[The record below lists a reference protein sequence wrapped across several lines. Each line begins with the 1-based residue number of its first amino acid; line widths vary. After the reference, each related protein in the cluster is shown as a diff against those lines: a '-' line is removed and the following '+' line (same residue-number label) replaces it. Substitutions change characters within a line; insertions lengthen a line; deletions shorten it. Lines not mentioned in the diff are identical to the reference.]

1 MGKAFDLVLRVSK
14 ILSGIAAVALAGMM
28 CLTVADVIG
37 RAGGYPILGTYEVV
51 SVICIVAIGFALPL
65 TSFKRRHVYMEF
77 LIERMGQKARNCV
90 NILTRM
96 LSLLLFVF
104 AGTNLFHMAAEYAS
118 AREVT
123 MALRIPLYPFA
134 YGAGFC
140 CFVQAVVCLCDIA
153 KIWKDSYE

>member
-1 MGKAFDLVLRVSK
+1 MGIVLGFVMRVSR
-14 ILSGIAAVALAGMM
+14 ILSGMAAVALTAMM

-51 SVICIVAIGFALPL
+51 SVICIVAIGFAVPL

-77 LIERMGQKARNCV
+77 FIERLGLKARNCV
-90 NILTRM
+90 NTVTRM
-96 LSLLLFVF
+96 LSFLLFVF
-104 AGTNLFHMAAEYAS
+104 AGTNLFHMAAEFAS

-134 YGAGFC
+134 YGAGVC
-140 CFVQAVVCLCDIA
+140 CFVQAVVNLCEIV
-153 KIWKDSYE
+153 KIWEGKYE

>member
-1 MGKAFDLVLRVSK
+1 
-14 ILSGIAAVALAGMM
+14 M

-51 SVICIVAIGFALPL
+51 SLVCIVAIGFAIPL

-77 LIERMGQKARNCV
+77 LIDRMGRKAKNSMNTGTR
-90 NILTRM
+90 ILCII
-96 LSLLLFVF
+96 LFVC

-123 MALRIPLYPFA
+123 MALRMPLYPFA
-134 YGAGFC
+134 YGAGVC
-140 CFVQAVVCLCDIA
+140 CFVQAVVCLCDII
-153 KIWKDSYE
+153 KIWEGSYE